1 MAEMRHCTPD
11 ELMAV
16 ADGSRDRA
24 SVPHLAVCDLCRDEC
39 EQLRHV
45 LADVRDVAVPEPSP
59 LYWDQLSAR
68 VRAAVAAERSLPPP
82 EDGARWWHPTR
93 LAWPAT
99 VAMAAVLAA
108 VFVMPWL
115 VTVREPSSQ
124 SSQGETSAVAQVPAG
139 GLSTERG
146 SEASDLVAPASGT
159 DESIGF
165 MLELAGSLDFDA
177 VLSAGV
183 ATTDGVADRAVADLS
198 SDERS
203 ELARLIR
210 EALRGA
216 GA

>member
-1 MAEMRHCTPD
+1 MHCTPD

-16 ADGSRDRA
+16 ADGSRDPA
-24 SVPHLAVCDLCRDEC
+24 SVPHLAGCDLCRDEC
-39 EQLRHV
+39 EQVRQV
-45 LADVRDVAVPEPSP
+45 LADVRDVAVPEPSS

-68 VRAAVAAERSLPPP
+68 VRDSVAADRSSSPP
-82 EDGARWWHPTR
+82 EDELRWWHPAR

-99 VAMAAVLAA
+99 VAMAVVLAA
-108 VFVMPWL
+108 VFVTPWL
-115 VTVREPSSQ
+115 LTVREMAQPMDSSATT
-124 SSQGETSAVAQVPAG
+124 EVAAG
-139 GLSTERG
+139 FDPPDR
-146 SEASDLVAPASGT
+146 ASGRGPDRT
-159 DESIGF
+159 ELSAASGGADESIGL

-177 VLSAGV
+177 VLSAGL

>member
-1 MAEMRHCTPD
+1 MRHCTPN

-16 ADGSRDRA
+16 ADGSRDPA
-24 SVPHLAVCDLCRDEC
+24 SVPHLAVCDRCLVEC

-59 LYWDQLSAR
+59 LYWEQLSAR

-82 EDGARWWHPTR
+82 EDDARWWHPTR

-115 VTVREPSSQ
+115 LTIREPSLH
-124 SSQGETSAVAQVPAG
+124 SSQGDSSAVAQVAAG
-139 GLSTERG
+139 SLSTERG
-146 SEASDLVAPASGT
+146 PEASDFAPGSGN
-159 DESIGF
+159 DESIGL

-177 VLSAGV
+177 VLSAGL
-183 ATTDGVADRAVADLS
+183 ATTDGAADGAVADLS

-210 EALRGA
+210 EALGGA